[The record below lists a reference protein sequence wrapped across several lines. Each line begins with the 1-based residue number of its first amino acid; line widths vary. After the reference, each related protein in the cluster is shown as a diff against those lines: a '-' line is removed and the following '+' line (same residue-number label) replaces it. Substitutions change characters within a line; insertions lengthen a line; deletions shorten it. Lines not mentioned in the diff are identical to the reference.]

1 MMRQMALSS
10 LKLVAYIKDGDPIER
25 MVSRLTRSTAKEV
38 DMLRKFGLELDDMAV
53 AILIWLCTLPL
64 IGILIV
70 PFFGWQAGLV
80 AAAVLFILAM
90 IVCWGI
96 CGRNFLKKKT

>member
-1 MMRQMALSS
+1 M
-10 LKLVAYIKDGDPIER
+10 
-25 MVSRLTRSTAKEV
+25 KEF
-38 DMLRKFGLELDDMAV
+38 DMLKRFGLELDDMAV

-70 PFFGWQAGLV
+70 PFFGWQAGLA

-90 IVCWGI
+90 FVCWGI
-96 CGRNFLKKKT
+96 CGWKFIKK